1 MKTRRAGIARIFIAV
16 FVIIFTGFSSTGSF
30 AQDSISIARNYYR
43 NNLNRIIKNVA
54 LYRDSLRCR
63 LFMDMDT
70 LPLLLRERVPIKE
83 IKEEIFS
90 YEGINYRLRFYDLD
104 GDNKPEAWAFFSPG
118 KETTQEFGNM
128 YDLNRDGK
136 VDYILYHGGL
146 MISHDKQFY
155 YYFYH
160 LIDEDYDGKID
171 TWTNSVA
178 IQPGDKDP
186 DPHWV
191 LWVKCT
197 NQDGKPEAV
206 NYLNIPGCM
215 FRPVDKSAD
224 KWMYKTFFGNK
235 ELDASNPDFFSF
247 HNLLLDKLRNFNP

>member
-1 MKTRRAGIARIFIAV
+1 MKPRPAGIVLAIFVFIFIELSP
-16 FVIIFTGFSSTGSF
+16 ILSFS
-30 AQDSISIARNYYR
+30 QDSIFLAGNIHR
-43 NNLNRIIKNVA
+43 NNLNRIINYIA
-54 LYRDSLRCR
+54 PYRDSLRCK

-70 LPLLLRERVPIKE
+70 LPLMLRKYASFKE
-83 IKEEIFS
+83 TKEDIFT
-90 YEGINYRLRFYDLD
+90 YDGVNYRMQFYDLD
-104 GDNKPEAWAFFSPG
+104 GDLKPEAWAFFAPG

-128 YDLNRDGK
+128 YDLNRDGR

-146 MISHDKQFY
+146 MISHDKQLY

-186 DPHWV
+186 DPHWL

-197 NQDGKPEAV
+197 NQDGKPETV

-215 FRPVDKSAD
+215 FKPVDKSAD
-224 KWMYKTFFGNK
+224 KWLYKSFFGDM

-247 HNLLLDKLRNFNP
+247 HNLLLEKLMKF

>member
-1 MKTRRAGIARIFIAV
+1 MKPRRAGTACFCITVFAFILAE
-16 FVIIFTGFSSTGSF
+16 ILPATTYS
-30 AQDSISIARNYYR
+30 QDSISLTRSYYR
-43 NNLNRIIKNVA
+43 NQLNRIIA
-54 LYRDSLRCR
+54 YTGASRDSIRCK

-70 LPLLLRERVPIKE
+70 LPLILRNRVPVKVLRED
-83 IKEEIFS
+83 IFR
-90 YEGINYRLRFYDLD
+90 YDGVNYKFRFYDAD
-104 GDNKPEAWAFFSPG
+104 GDNKADEWAFFAPD
-118 KETTQEFGNM
+118 KETTQEFGYM
-128 YDLNRDGK
+128 YDLNKDGQ

-146 MISHDKQFY
+146 MVSHDKQFY

-191 LWVKCT
+191 LWVECN
-197 NQDGKPEAV
+197 NQDGKPEMV
-206 NYLNIPGCM
+206 SYLNIPGCM
-215 FRPVDKSAD
+215 FKPVEKSAD
-224 KWMYKTFFGNK
+224 KWLYKSFFGEK

-247 HNLLLDKLRNFNP
+247 HNSLLQMLKKF